1 MTRKNLM
8 ISAAALSLLVL
19 AGCSKDGMAGY
30 IGTAEAKN
38 VALENAGLTASQ
50 VKFTDVELDDKNG
63 THYYQVEFTADGK
76 EYEYD
81 IDALTGAIIES
92 KLPAGAQ
99 AQQNTA
105 SNNNTAGNTTPD
117 TNTAGSSNTNNNTS
131 NNTSSGT
138 GTASAALTADQAKN
152 KALAHAGLKANQ
164 VTFVKSK
171 LDWDD
176 GRQVYDVEF
185 YTNGTEYDY
194 EINAETGAVL
204 SFDHDLEWRGSK
216 ASASTANTSSST
228 SSSASAAKPA
238 AAASSSTA
246 SGDIGADKA
255 KSIALAHAG
264 LSEGE
269 VDFLYAQPDRENGR
283 QVYDVEF
290 YAGGVCFSYGEERG
304 REQFLRQE
312 PYPQDLSLLSEGGA
326 VWHSIPS
333 ATFYHAWSQSGE
345 LPDGF
350 QAMFGAFF

>member
-117 TNTAGSSNTNNNTS
+117 TNTAGSSNTNNNTAGNTIPAANTAGSSNTNNNTS

-138 GTASAALTADQAKN
+138 GTASAALTADQAKD

-185 YTNGTEYDY
+185 YTSDYKEYDY
-194 EINAETGAVL
+194 EI
-204 SFDHDLEWRGSK
+204 D
-216 ASASTANTSSST
+216 AST
-228 SSSASAAKPA
+228 
-238 AAASSSTA
+238 
-246 SGDIGADKA
+246 
-255 KSIALAHAG
+255 
-264 LSEGE
+264 GE
-269 VDFLYAQPDRENGR
+269 VVSYDFDAEGYAPPATGNG
-283 QVYDVEF
+283 
-290 YAGGVCFSYGEERG
+290 
-304 REQFLRQE
+304 
-312 PYPQDLSLLSEGGA
+312 
-326 VWHSIPS
+326 
-333 ATFYHAWSQSGE
+333 QSGTITADQAKE
-345 LPDGF
+345 KALSQVPGATVSDIWEFETDYDDGRLQYEGKIYYNGMEYEF
-350 QAMFGAFF
+350 EIDGYSGAIRSWDAESMFD

>member
-138 GTASAALTADQAKN
+138 GTASAALTADQAKE
-152 KALAHAGLKANQ
+152 KALSQ
-164 VTFVKSK
+164 VPGATVSDIREFET
-171 LDWDD
+171 DYDD
-176 GRQVYDVEF
+176 GRLQYEGKIYYNGMEYEF
-185 YTNGTEYDY
+185 
-194 EINAETGAVL
+194 EIDGYSGAIRSWDAE
-204 SFDHDLEWRGSK
+204 SMFD
-216 ASASTANTSSST
+216 
-228 SSSASAAKPA
+228 
-238 AAASSSTA
+238 
-246 SGDIGADKA
+246 
-255 KSIALAHAG
+255 
-264 LSEGE
+264 
-269 VDFLYAQPDRENGR
+269 
-283 QVYDVEF
+283 
-290 YAGGVCFSYGEERG
+290 
-304 REQFLRQE
+304 
-312 PYPQDLSLLSEGGA
+312 
-326 VWHSIPS
+326 
-333 ATFYHAWSQSGE
+333 
-345 LPDGF
+345 
-350 QAMFGAFF
+350 

>member
-105 SNNNTAGNTTPD
+105 SNNNTAGNTTPN

-138 GTASAALTADQAKN
+138 GTASAALTADQAKD
-152 KALAHAGLKANQ
+152 KALAHAGLKQSQ

-185 YTNGTEYDY
+185 YTSDYKEYDY
-194 EINAETGAVL
+194 EI
-204 SFDHDLEWRGSK
+204 D
-216 ASASTANTSSST
+216 AST
-228 SSSASAAKPA
+228 
-238 AAASSSTA
+238 
-246 SGDIGADKA
+246 
-255 KSIALAHAG
+255 
-264 LSEGE
+264 GE
-269 VDFLYAQPDRENGR
+269 VVSYDFDAEGYAPPATGNG
-283 QVYDVEF
+283 
-290 YAGGVCFSYGEERG
+290 
-304 REQFLRQE
+304 
-312 PYPQDLSLLSEGGA
+312 
-326 VWHSIPS
+326 
-333 ATFYHAWSQSGE
+333 QSGTITADQAKE
-345 LPDGF
+345 KALSQVPGATVSDIREFETDYDDGRLQYEGKIYYNGMEYEF
-350 QAMFGAFF
+350 EIDGYSGAIRNWDAESMFD

>member
-38 VALENAGLTASQ
+38 VALENAGLTAGQ

-117 TNTAGSSNTNNNTS
+117 TNTAGSSNTDNNTSNNTTPDTNIAGSSNTNNNTS

-185 YTNGTEYDY
+185 YTSDYKEYDY
-194 EINAETGAVL
+194 EI
-204 SFDHDLEWRGSK
+204 D
-216 ASASTANTSSST
+216 AST
-228 SSSASAAKPA
+228 
-238 AAASSSTA
+238 
-246 SGDIGADKA
+246 
-255 KSIALAHAG
+255 
-264 LSEGE
+264 GE
-269 VDFLYAQPDRENGR
+269 VVSYDFDAEDHAPPATGNG
-283 QVYDVEF
+283 
-290 YAGGVCFSYGEERG
+290 
-304 REQFLRQE
+304 
-312 PYPQDLSLLSEGGA
+312 
-326 VWHSIPS
+326 
-333 ATFYHAWSQSGE
+333 QSGTITADQAKE
-345 LPDGF
+345 KALSQVPGATVSDIREFETDYDDGRLQYEGKIYYNGMEYEF
-350 QAMFGAFF
+350 EIDGYSGAIRNWDAESMFD

>member
-131 NNTSSGT
+131 NNTTPDTNTAGSSNTNNNTSSGT
-138 GTASAALTADQAKN
+138 GTASAALTADQAKD

-185 YTNGTEYDY
+185 YTSDYKEYDY
-194 EINAETGAVL
+194 EI
-204 SFDHDLEWRGSK
+204 D
-216 ASASTANTSSST
+216 AST
-228 SSSASAAKPA
+228 
-238 AAASSSTA
+238 
-246 SGDIGADKA
+246 
-255 KSIALAHAG
+255 
-264 LSEGE
+264 GE
-269 VDFLYAQPDRENGR
+269 VVSYDFDAEGYAPPATGNG
-283 QVYDVEF
+283 
-290 YAGGVCFSYGEERG
+290 
-304 REQFLRQE
+304 
-312 PYPQDLSLLSEGGA
+312 
-326 VWHSIPS
+326 
-333 ATFYHAWSQSGE
+333 QSGTITADQAKE
-345 LPDGF
+345 KALSQVPGATVSDIREFETDYDDGRLQYEGKIYYNGMEYEF
-350 QAMFGAFF
+350 EIDGYSGAIRSWDAESMFD

>member
-1 MTRKNLM
+1 MTRKKLM

-105 SNNNTAGNTTPD
+105 TPDDDTAGNATPD
-117 TNTAGSSNTNNNTS
+117 TNTAGSNTNNNT
-131 NNTSSGT
+131 NT
-138 GTASAALTADQAKN
+138 GTASAALTADQAKD

-185 YTNGTEYDY
+185 YTSDYKEYDY
-194 EINAETGAVL
+194 EI
-204 SFDHDLEWRGSK
+204 D
-216 ASASTANTSSST
+216 ASTGEVVSYDFDAEGYAPPATGNGQSGTIT
-228 SSSASAAKPA
+228 ADQAKE
-238 AAASSSTA
+238 
-246 SGDIGADKA
+246 K
-255 KSIALAHAG
+255 ALAQVPGATVSDIREFETDYDDG
-264 LSEGE
+264 RLQYEGKI
-269 VDFLYAQPDRENGR
+269 F
-283 QVYDVEF
+283 YDGMEYEF
-290 YAGGVCFSYGEERG
+290 EIDGYS
-304 REQFLRQE
+304 
-312 PYPQDLSLLSEGGA
+312 GA
-326 VWHSIPS
+326 IRNWEAES
-333 ATFYHAWSQSGE
+333 
-345 LPDGF
+345 
-350 QAMFGAFF
+350 MFD

>member
-19 AGCSKDGMAGY
+19 VGCSKDGMAGY

-38 VALENAGLTASQ
+38 GSLEIAGLTASQ

-105 SNNNTAGNTTPD
+105 SNNNTAGNTTHDTNTAGSSNTNNNTSNNTTPD

-185 YTNGTEYDY
+185 YTSDYKEYDY
-194 EINAETGAVL
+194 EI
-204 SFDHDLEWRGSK
+204 D
-216 ASASTANTSSST
+216 AST
-228 SSSASAAKPA
+228 
-238 AAASSSTA
+238 
-246 SGDIGADKA
+246 
-255 KSIALAHAG
+255 
-264 LSEGE
+264 GE
-269 VDFLYAQPDRENGR
+269 VVSYDFDAEDHAP
-283 QVYDVEF
+283 
-290 YAGGVCFSYGEERG
+290 
-304 REQFLRQE
+304 
-312 PYPQDLSLLSEGGA
+312 P
-326 VWHSIPS
+326 
-333 ATFYHAWSQSGE
+333 ATGHGQSGTITADQAKE
-345 LPDGF
+345 KALSQVPGATVSDIREFETDYDDGRLQYEGKIYYNGMEYEF
-350 QAMFGAFF
+350 EIDGYSGAIRNWDAESMFD

>member
-117 TNTAGSSNTNNNTS
+117 TNTAGSSNTDNNTSNNTTPDTNTAGSSNTNNNTS

-138 GTASAALTADQAKN
+138 GTASAALTADQAKD

-185 YTNGTEYDY
+185 YTSDYKEYDY
-194 EINAETGAVL
+194 EI
-204 SFDHDLEWRGSK
+204 D
-216 ASASTANTSSST
+216 AST
-228 SSSASAAKPA
+228 
-238 AAASSSTA
+238 
-246 SGDIGADKA
+246 
-255 KSIALAHAG
+255 
-264 LSEGE
+264 GE
-269 VDFLYAQPDRENGR
+269 VVSYDFDAEGYAPPATGNG
-283 QVYDVEF
+283 
-290 YAGGVCFSYGEERG
+290 
-304 REQFLRQE
+304 
-312 PYPQDLSLLSEGGA
+312 
-326 VWHSIPS
+326 
-333 ATFYHAWSQSGE
+333 QSGTITADQAKE
-345 LPDGF
+345 KALSQVPGATVSDIWEFETDYDDGRLQYEGKIYYNGMEYEF
-350 QAMFGAFF
+350 EIDGYSGAIRSWDAESMFD

>member
-117 TNTAGSSNTNNNTS
+117 TNTAGSNTNNNTS

-138 GTASAALTADQAKN
+138 GTASAALTADQAKD
-152 KALAHAGLKANQ
+152 KALAHAGLKQSQ

-185 YTNGTEYDY
+185 YTSDYKEYDY
-194 EINAETGAVL
+194 EI
-204 SFDHDLEWRGSK
+204 D
-216 ASASTANTSSST
+216 AST
-228 SSSASAAKPA
+228 
-238 AAASSSTA
+238 
-246 SGDIGADKA
+246 
-255 KSIALAHAG
+255 
-264 LSEGE
+264 GE
-269 VDFLYAQPDRENGR
+269 VVSYDFDAEGYAPPATGNG
-283 QVYDVEF
+283 
-290 YAGGVCFSYGEERG
+290 
-304 REQFLRQE
+304 
-312 PYPQDLSLLSEGGA
+312 
-326 VWHSIPS
+326 
-333 ATFYHAWSQSGE
+333 QSGTITADQAKE
-345 LPDGF
+345 KALSQVPGATVSDIREFETDYDDGRLQYEGKIYYNGMEYEF
-350 QAMFGAFF
+350 EIDGYSGAIRNWDAESMFD

>member
-19 AGCSKDGMAGY
+19 VGCSKDGMAGY

-117 TNTAGSSNTNNNTS
+117 TNTAGSSNTDNNTSNNTTPDTNIAGSSNTNNNTS

-185 YTNGTEYDY
+185 YTSDYKEHDY
-194 EINAETGAVL
+194 EI
-204 SFDHDLEWRGSK
+204 D
-216 ASASTANTSSST
+216 AST
-228 SSSASAAKPA
+228 
-238 AAASSSTA
+238 
-246 SGDIGADKA
+246 
-255 KSIALAHAG
+255 
-264 LSEGE
+264 GE
-269 VDFLYAQPDRENGR
+269 VVSYDFDAEGYAPPATGNG
-283 QVYDVEF
+283 
-290 YAGGVCFSYGEERG
+290 
-304 REQFLRQE
+304 
-312 PYPQDLSLLSEGGA
+312 
-326 VWHSIPS
+326 
-333 ATFYHAWSQSGE
+333 QSGTITADQAKE
-345 LPDGF
+345 KALSQVPGATVSDIWEFETDYDDGRLQYEGKIYYNGMEYEF
-350 QAMFGAFF
+350 EIDGYSGAIRSWDAESMFD

>member
-1 MTRKNLM
+1 
-8 ISAAALSLLVL
+8 
-19 AGCSKDGMAGY
+19 MAGY

-131 NNTSSGT
+131 NNTTPDTNTVGSSNTNNNTSSGT
-138 GTASAALTADQAKN
+138 GTASAALTADQAKD

-185 YTNGTEYDY
+185 YTSDYKEYDY
-194 EINAETGAVL
+194 EI
-204 SFDHDLEWRGSK
+204 D
-216 ASASTANTSSST
+216 AST
-228 SSSASAAKPA
+228 
-238 AAASSSTA
+238 
-246 SGDIGADKA
+246 
-255 KSIALAHAG
+255 
-264 LSEGE
+264 GE
-269 VDFLYAQPDRENGR
+269 VVSYDFDAEGYAPPATGNG
-283 QVYDVEF
+283 
-290 YAGGVCFSYGEERG
+290 
-304 REQFLRQE
+304 
-312 PYPQDLSLLSEGGA
+312 
-326 VWHSIPS
+326 
-333 ATFYHAWSQSGE
+333 QSGTITADQAKE
-345 LPDGF
+345 KALSQVPGATVSDIWEFETDYDDGRLQYEGKIYYNGMEYEF
-350 QAMFGAFF
+350 EIDGYSGAIRSWDAESMFD

>member
-19 AGCSKDGMAGY
+19 VGCSKDGMAGY

-92 KLPAGAQ
+92 KLPASAQ

-105 SNNNTAGNTTPD
+105 SNNDTAGNTTPD
-117 TNTAGSSNTNNNTS
+117 TNTAGSSNTNNNTAGNTIPAANTAGS
-131 NNTSSGT
+131 SNTNNNTSSGT
-138 GTASAALTADQAKN
+138 GTASAALTADQAKD

-185 YTNGTEYDY
+185 YTSDYKEYDY
-194 EINAETGAVL
+194 EI
-204 SFDHDLEWRGSK
+204 D
-216 ASASTANTSSST
+216 AST
-228 SSSASAAKPA
+228 
-238 AAASSSTA
+238 
-246 SGDIGADKA
+246 
-255 KSIALAHAG
+255 
-264 LSEGE
+264 GE
-269 VDFLYAQPDRENGR
+269 VVSYDFDAEGYAPPATGNG
-283 QVYDVEF
+283 
-290 YAGGVCFSYGEERG
+290 
-304 REQFLRQE
+304 
-312 PYPQDLSLLSEGGA
+312 
-326 VWHSIPS
+326 
-333 ATFYHAWSQSGE
+333 QSGTITADQAKE
-345 LPDGF
+345 KALSQVPGATVSDIWEFETDYDDGRLQYEGKIYYNGMEYEF
-350 QAMFGAFF
+350 EIDGYSGAIRSWDAESMFD

>member
-19 AGCSKDGMAGY
+19 VGCSKDGMAGY

-76 EYEYD
+76 EDESD

-117 TNTAGSSNTNNNTS
+117 TNTAGSSNTNNNTVGSTTPDTNTAGSSNTNNNTS
-131 NNTSSGT
+131 NNTSSGI
-138 GTASAALTADQAKN
+138 GTASAALTADQAKH

-185 YTNGTEYDY
+185 YTSDYKEYDY
-194 EINAETGAVL
+194 EI
-204 SFDHDLEWRGSK
+204 D
-216 ASASTANTSSST
+216 AST
-228 SSSASAAKPA
+228 
-238 AAASSSTA
+238 
-246 SGDIGADKA
+246 
-255 KSIALAHAG
+255 
-264 LSEGE
+264 GE
-269 VDFLYAQPDRENGR
+269 VVSYDFDAEDHAPPATGNG
-283 QVYDVEF
+283 
-290 YAGGVCFSYGEERG
+290 
-304 REQFLRQE
+304 
-312 PYPQDLSLLSEGGA
+312 
-326 VWHSIPS
+326 
-333 ATFYHAWSQSGE
+333 QSGTITADQAKE
-345 LPDGF
+345 KALSQVPGATVSDIREFETDYDDGRLQYEGKIYYNGMEYEF
-350 QAMFGAFF
+350 EIDGYSGAIRSWDAESMFD

>member
-138 GTASAALTADQAKN
+138 GTASAALTADQAKD
-152 KALAHAGLKANQ
+152 KALAHAGLKQSQ

-185 YTNGTEYDY
+185 YTSDYKEYDY
-194 EINAETGAVL
+194 EI
-204 SFDHDLEWRGSK
+204 D
-216 ASASTANTSSST
+216 AST
-228 SSSASAAKPA
+228 
-238 AAASSSTA
+238 
-246 SGDIGADKA
+246 
-255 KSIALAHAG
+255 
-264 LSEGE
+264 GE
-269 VDFLYAQPDRENGR
+269 VVSYDFDAEGYAPPATGNG
-283 QVYDVEF
+283 
-290 YAGGVCFSYGEERG
+290 
-304 REQFLRQE
+304 
-312 PYPQDLSLLSEGGA
+312 
-326 VWHSIPS
+326 
-333 ATFYHAWSQSGE
+333 QSGTITADQAKE
-345 LPDGF
+345 KALSQVPGATVSDIREFETDYDDGRLQYEGKIYYNGMEYEF
-350 QAMFGAFF
+350 EIDGYSGAIRNWDAESMFD

>member
-1 MTRKNLM
+1 MTRKKLM

-99 AQQNTA
+99 VQQNTA

-117 TNTAGSSNTNNNTS
+117 TNTAGSNTNNNTS

-138 GTASAALTADQAKN
+138 GTASAALTADQAKD
-152 KALAHAGLKANQ
+152 KALAHAGLKQSQ

-185 YTNGTEYDY
+185 YTSDYKEYDY
-194 EINAETGAVL
+194 EI
-204 SFDHDLEWRGSK
+204 D
-216 ASASTANTSSST
+216 AST
-228 SSSASAAKPA
+228 
-238 AAASSSTA
+238 
-246 SGDIGADKA
+246 
-255 KSIALAHAG
+255 
-264 LSEGE
+264 GE
-269 VDFLYAQPDRENGR
+269 VVSYDFDAEGYAPPATGNG
-283 QVYDVEF
+283 
-290 YAGGVCFSYGEERG
+290 
-304 REQFLRQE
+304 
-312 PYPQDLSLLSEGGA
+312 
-326 VWHSIPS
+326 
-333 ATFYHAWSQSGE
+333 QSGTITADQAKE
-345 LPDGF
+345 KALSQVPGATVSDIREFETDYDDGRLQYEGKIYYNGMEYEF
-350 QAMFGAFF
+350 EIDGYSGAIRSWDAESMFD

>member
-19 AGCSKDGMAGY
+19 VGCSKDGMAGY

-117 TNTAGSSNTNNNTS
+117 TNTAGSSNTNNNTVGSTTPDTNTAGSSNTNNNTS
-131 NNTSSGT
+131 NNTSSGI
-138 GTASAALTADQAKN
+138 GTASAALTADQAKH

-185 YTNGTEYDY
+185 YTSDYKEYDY
-194 EINAETGAVL
+194 EI
-204 SFDHDLEWRGSK
+204 D
-216 ASASTANTSSST
+216 AST
-228 SSSASAAKPA
+228 
-238 AAASSSTA
+238 
-246 SGDIGADKA
+246 
-255 KSIALAHAG
+255 
-264 LSEGE
+264 GE
-269 VDFLYAQPDRENGR
+269 VVSYDFDAEGYAPPATGNG
-283 QVYDVEF
+283 
-290 YAGGVCFSYGEERG
+290 
-304 REQFLRQE
+304 
-312 PYPQDLSLLSEGGA
+312 
-326 VWHSIPS
+326 
-333 ATFYHAWSQSGE
+333 QSGTITADQAKE
-345 LPDGF
+345 KALSQVPGATVSDIREFETDYDDGRLQYEGKIYYNGMEYEF
-350 QAMFGAFF
+350 EIDGYSGAIRSWDAESMFD

>member
-99 AQQNTA
+99 AQQNTV

-131 NNTSSGT
+131 NNTTPDTNTVGSSNTNNNTSSGT
-138 GTASAALTADQAKN
+138 GTASAALTADQAKD

-185 YTNGTEYDY
+185 YTSDYKEYDY
-194 EINAETGAVL
+194 EI
-204 SFDHDLEWRGSK
+204 D
-216 ASASTANTSSST
+216 AST
-228 SSSASAAKPA
+228 
-238 AAASSSTA
+238 
-246 SGDIGADKA
+246 
-255 KSIALAHAG
+255 
-264 LSEGE
+264 GE
-269 VDFLYAQPDRENGR
+269 VVSYDFDAEGYAPPATGNG
-283 QVYDVEF
+283 
-290 YAGGVCFSYGEERG
+290 
-304 REQFLRQE
+304 
-312 PYPQDLSLLSEGGA
+312 
-326 VWHSIPS
+326 
-333 ATFYHAWSQSGE
+333 QSGTITADQAKE
-345 LPDGF
+345 KALSQVPGATVSDIWEFETDYDDGRLQYEGKIYYNGMEYEF
-350 QAMFGAFF
+350 EIDGYSGAIRSWDAESMFD

>member
-19 AGCSKDGMAGY
+19 VGCSKDGMAGY

-117 TNTAGSSNTNNNTS
+117 TNTAGSSNTDNNTSNNTTPDTNTAGSSNTNNNTS

-185 YTNGTEYDY
+185 YTSDYKEYDY
-194 EINAETGAVL
+194 EI
-204 SFDHDLEWRGSK
+204 D
-216 ASASTANTSSST
+216 AST
-228 SSSASAAKPA
+228 
-238 AAASSSTA
+238 
-246 SGDIGADKA
+246 
-255 KSIALAHAG
+255 
-264 LSEGE
+264 GE
-269 VDFLYAQPDRENGR
+269 VVSYDFDAEGYAPPATGNG
-283 QVYDVEF
+283 
-290 YAGGVCFSYGEERG
+290 
-304 REQFLRQE
+304 
-312 PYPQDLSLLSEGGA
+312 
-326 VWHSIPS
+326 
-333 ATFYHAWSQSGE
+333 QSGTITADQAKE
-345 LPDGF
+345 KALSQVPGATVSDIWEFETDYDDGRLQYEGKIYYNGMEYEF
-350 QAMFGAFF
+350 EIDGYSGAIRRWDAEAMFD

>member
-138 GTASAALTADQAKN
+138 GTASAALTADQAKD
-152 KALAHAGLKANQ
+152 KALAHAGLKQSQ

-185 YTNGTEYDY
+185 YTSDYKEYDY
-194 EINAETGAVL
+194 EI
-204 SFDHDLEWRGSK
+204 D
-216 ASASTANTSSST
+216 AST
-228 SSSASAAKPA
+228 
-238 AAASSSTA
+238 
-246 SGDIGADKA
+246 
-255 KSIALAHAG
+255 
-264 LSEGE
+264 GE
-269 VDFLYAQPDRENGR
+269 VVSYDFDAEGYAPPATGNG
-283 QVYDVEF
+283 
-290 YAGGVCFSYGEERG
+290 
-304 REQFLRQE
+304 
-312 PYPQDLSLLSEGGA
+312 
-326 VWHSIPS
+326 
-333 ATFYHAWSQSGE
+333 QSGTITADQAKE
-345 LPDGF
+345 KALSQVPGATVSDIWEFETDYDDGRLQYEGKIYYNGMEYEF
-350 QAMFGAFF
+350 EIDGYSGAIRSWDAESMFD

>member
-38 VALENAGLTASQ
+38 VALENAGLTAS
-50 VKFTDVELDDKNG
+50 
-63 THYYQVEFTADGK
+63 QVEFTADGK

-138 GTASAALTADQAKN
+138 GTASAALTADQAKD

-185 YTNGTEYDY
+185 YTSDYKEYDY
-194 EINAETGAVL
+194 EI
-204 SFDHDLEWRGSK
+204 D
-216 ASASTANTSSST
+216 AST
-228 SSSASAAKPA
+228 
-238 AAASSSTA
+238 
-246 SGDIGADKA
+246 
-255 KSIALAHAG
+255 
-264 LSEGE
+264 GE
-269 VDFLYAQPDRENGR
+269 VVSYDFDAEGYAPPVTGNG
-283 QVYDVEF
+283 
-290 YAGGVCFSYGEERG
+290 
-304 REQFLRQE
+304 
-312 PYPQDLSLLSEGGA
+312 
-326 VWHSIPS
+326 
-333 ATFYHAWSQSGE
+333 QSGTITADQAKE
-345 LPDGF
+345 KALSQVPGATVSDIREFETDYDDGRLQYEGKIYYNGMEYEF
-350 QAMFGAFF
+350 EIDGYSGAIRNWDAESMFD

>member
-1 MTRKNLM
+1 MTRKKLM

-138 GTASAALTADQAKN
+138 GTASAALTADQAKD

-164 VTFVKSK
+164 VNFVKSK

-185 YTNGTEYDY
+185 YTSDYKEYDY
-194 EINAETGAVL
+194 EI
-204 SFDHDLEWRGSK
+204 D
-216 ASASTANTSSST
+216 AST
-228 SSSASAAKPA
+228 
-238 AAASSSTA
+238 
-246 SGDIGADKA
+246 
-255 KSIALAHAG
+255 
-264 LSEGE
+264 GE
-269 VDFLYAQPDRENGR
+269 VVSYDFDAEGYAPPATGNG
-283 QVYDVEF
+283 
-290 YAGGVCFSYGEERG
+290 
-304 REQFLRQE
+304 
-312 PYPQDLSLLSEGGA
+312 
-326 VWHSIPS
+326 
-333 ATFYHAWSQSGE
+333 QSGTITADQAKE
-345 LPDGF
+345 KALSQVPGATVSDIREFETDYDDGRLQYEGKIYYNGMEYEF
-350 QAMFGAFF
+350 EIDGYSGAIRNWDAESMFD

>member
-138 GTASAALTADQAKN
+138 GTASAALTADQAKD
-152 KALAHAGLKANQ
+152 KALAHAGLKKSQ

-185 YTNGTEYDY
+185 YTSDYKEYDY
-194 EINAETGAVL
+194 EI
-204 SFDHDLEWRGSK
+204 D
-216 ASASTANTSSST
+216 AST
-228 SSSASAAKPA
+228 
-238 AAASSSTA
+238 
-246 SGDIGADKA
+246 
-255 KSIALAHAG
+255 
-264 LSEGE
+264 GE
-269 VDFLYAQPDRENGR
+269 VVSYDFDAEGYAPPATGNG
-283 QVYDVEF
+283 
-290 YAGGVCFSYGEERG
+290 
-304 REQFLRQE
+304 
-312 PYPQDLSLLSEGGA
+312 
-326 VWHSIPS
+326 
-333 ATFYHAWSQSGE
+333 QSGTITADQAKE
-345 LPDGF
+345 KALSQVPGATVSDIREFETDYDDGRLQYEGKIYYNGMEYEF
-350 QAMFGAFF
+350 EIDGYSGAIRNWDAESMFD

>member
-30 IGTAEAKN
+30 IGRDEAKN

-117 TNTAGSSNTNNNTS
+117 TNTAGNSNTNNN
-131 NNTSSGT
+131 NNTSSNTNTNSGT
-138 GTASAALTADQAKN
+138 GTASAALTADQAKD

-185 YTNGTEYDY
+185 YTSDYKEYDY
-194 EINAETGAVL
+194 EI
-204 SFDHDLEWRGSK
+204 D
-216 ASASTANTSSST
+216 AST
-228 SSSASAAKPA
+228 
-238 AAASSSTA
+238 
-246 SGDIGADKA
+246 
-255 KSIALAHAG
+255 
-264 LSEGE
+264 GE
-269 VDFLYAQPDRENGR
+269 VVSYDFDAEGYAPPATGNG
-283 QVYDVEF
+283 
-290 YAGGVCFSYGEERG
+290 
-304 REQFLRQE
+304 
-312 PYPQDLSLLSEGGA
+312 
-326 VWHSIPS
+326 
-333 ATFYHAWSQSGE
+333 QSGTITADQAKQKALSQVPGATVSDIRE
-345 LPDGF
+345 FETDYDDGRLQYEGKICYDGMEYEF
-350 QAMFGAFF
+350 EIDGYSGAIRNWDAESMFD

>member
-117 TNTAGSSNTNNNTS
+117 TNSAGSSNTDNNTSNNTTPDTNTAGSSNTNNNTS

-138 GTASAALTADQAKN
+138 GTASAALTADQAKD

-185 YTNGTEYDY
+185 YTSDYKEYDY
-194 EINAETGAVL
+194 EI
-204 SFDHDLEWRGSK
+204 D
-216 ASASTANTSSST
+216 AST
-228 SSSASAAKPA
+228 
-238 AAASSSTA
+238 
-246 SGDIGADKA
+246 
-255 KSIALAHAG
+255 
-264 LSEGE
+264 GE
-269 VDFLYAQPDRENGR
+269 VVSYDFDAEGYAPPATGNG
-283 QVYDVEF
+283 
-290 YAGGVCFSYGEERG
+290 
-304 REQFLRQE
+304 
-312 PYPQDLSLLSEGGA
+312 
-326 VWHSIPS
+326 
-333 ATFYHAWSQSGE
+333 QSGTITADQAKE
-345 LPDGF
+345 KALSQVPGATVSDIWEFETDYDDGRLQYEGKIYYNGMEYEF
-350 QAMFGAFF
+350 EIDGYSGAIRSWDAESMFD

>member
-8 ISAAALSLLVL
+8 ISAVALSLLVL
-19 AGCSKDGMAGY
+19 VGCSKDGMAGY

-38 VALENAGLTASQ
+38 VALENAGLTAGQ

-117 TNTAGSSNTNNNTS
+117 TNTAGSSNTDNNTSNNTTPDTNIAGSSNINNNTS

-138 GTASAALTADQAKN
+138 GTASAVLTADQAKN

-185 YTNGTEYDY
+185 YTSDYKEYDY
-194 EINAETGAVL
+194 EI
-204 SFDHDLEWRGSK
+204 D
-216 ASASTANTSSST
+216 AST
-228 SSSASAAKPA
+228 
-238 AAASSSTA
+238 
-246 SGDIGADKA
+246 
-255 KSIALAHAG
+255 
-264 LSEGE
+264 GE
-269 VDFLYAQPDRENGR
+269 VVSYDFDAEDHAPPATGNG
-283 QVYDVEF
+283 
-290 YAGGVCFSYGEERG
+290 
-304 REQFLRQE
+304 
-312 PYPQDLSLLSEGGA
+312 
-326 VWHSIPS
+326 
-333 ATFYHAWSQSGE
+333 QSGTITADQAKE
-345 LPDGF
+345 KALSQVPGATVSDIREFETDYDDGRLQYEGKIYYNGMEYEF
-350 QAMFGAFF
+350 EIDGYSGAIRSWDAESMFD

>member
-117 TNTAGSSNTNNNTS
+117 TNIAGSSNTDNNTSNNTTPDTNIAGSSNTNNNTS

-138 GTASAALTADQAKN
+138 GTASAALTADQAKD

-185 YTNGTEYDY
+185 YTSDYKEYDY
-194 EINAETGAVL
+194 EI
-204 SFDHDLEWRGSK
+204 D
-216 ASASTANTSSST
+216 AST
-228 SSSASAAKPA
+228 
-238 AAASSSTA
+238 
-246 SGDIGADKA
+246 
-255 KSIALAHAG
+255 
-264 LSEGE
+264 GE
-269 VDFLYAQPDRENGR
+269 VVSYDFDAEGYAPPATGNG
-283 QVYDVEF
+283 
-290 YAGGVCFSYGEERG
+290 
-304 REQFLRQE
+304 
-312 PYPQDLSLLSEGGA
+312 
-326 VWHSIPS
+326 
-333 ATFYHAWSQSGE
+333 QSGTITADQAKE
-345 LPDGF
+345 KALSQVPGATVSDIWEFETDYDDGRLQYEGKIYYNGMEYEF
-350 QAMFGAFF
+350 EIDGYSGAIRSWDAESMFD

>member
-19 AGCSKDGMAGY
+19 VGCSKDGMAGY

-117 TNTAGSSNTNNNTS
+117 TNTAGSSNTNNNTVGSTTPDTNTAGSSNTNNNTS
-131 NNTSSGT
+131 NNTSSGI
-138 GTASAALTADQAKN
+138 GTASAALTADQAKH

-185 YTNGTEYDY
+185 YTSDYKEYDY
-194 EINAETGAVL
+194 EI
-204 SFDHDLEWRGSK
+204 D
-216 ASASTANTSSST
+216 AST
-228 SSSASAAKPA
+228 
-238 AAASSSTA
+238 
-246 SGDIGADKA
+246 
-255 KSIALAHAG
+255 
-264 LSEGE
+264 GE
-269 VDFLYAQPDRENGR
+269 VVSYDFDAEDHAPPATGNG
-283 QVYDVEF
+283 
-290 YAGGVCFSYGEERG
+290 
-304 REQFLRQE
+304 
-312 PYPQDLSLLSEGGA
+312 
-326 VWHSIPS
+326 
-333 ATFYHAWSQSGE
+333 QSGTITADQAKE
-345 LPDGF
+345 KALSQVPGATVSDIREFETDYDDGRLQYEGKIYYNGMEYEF
-350 QAMFGAFF
+350 EIDGYSGAIRSWDAESMFD

>member
-117 TNTAGSSNTNNNTS
+117 TNTAGSSNTDNNTSNNTTPDTNTAGSSNTNNNTS

-185 YTNGTEYDY
+185 YTSDYKEYDY
-194 EINAETGAVL
+194 EI
-204 SFDHDLEWRGSK
+204 D
-216 ASASTANTSSST
+216 AST
-228 SSSASAAKPA
+228 
-238 AAASSSTA
+238 
-246 SGDIGADKA
+246 
-255 KSIALAHAG
+255 
-264 LSEGE
+264 GE
-269 VDFLYAQPDRENGR
+269 VVSYDFDAEDYAPPATGNG
-283 QVYDVEF
+283 
-290 YAGGVCFSYGEERG
+290 
-304 REQFLRQE
+304 
-312 PYPQDLSLLSEGGA
+312 
-326 VWHSIPS
+326 
-333 ATFYHAWSQSGE
+333 QSGTITADQAKE
-345 LPDGF
+345 KALSQVPGATVSDIREFETDYDDGRLQYEGKIYYNGMEYEF
-350 QAMFGAFF
+350 EIDGYSGAIRSWDAESMFD

>member
-105 SNNNTAGNTTPD
+105 SNNNTAGNT
-117 TNTAGSSNTNNNTS
+117 AGSSNTNNNTS
-131 NNTSSGT
+131 NNTTPDTNTVGSSNTNNNTSSGT
-138 GTASAALTADQAKN
+138 GTASAALTADQAKD

-185 YTNGTEYDY
+185 YTSDYKEYDY
-194 EINAETGAVL
+194 EI
-204 SFDHDLEWRGSK
+204 D
-216 ASASTANTSSST
+216 AST
-228 SSSASAAKPA
+228 
-238 AAASSSTA
+238 
-246 SGDIGADKA
+246 
-255 KSIALAHAG
+255 
-264 LSEGE
+264 GE
-269 VDFLYAQPDRENGR
+269 VVSYDFDAEGYAPPATGNG
-283 QVYDVEF
+283 
-290 YAGGVCFSYGEERG
+290 
-304 REQFLRQE
+304 
-312 PYPQDLSLLSEGGA
+312 
-326 VWHSIPS
+326 
-333 ATFYHAWSQSGE
+333 QSGTITADQAKE
-345 LPDGF
+345 KALSQVPGATVSDIWEFETDYDDGRLQYEGKIYYNGMEYEF
-350 QAMFGAFF
+350 EIDGYSGAIRSWDAESMFD

>member
-131 NNTSSGT
+131 NNTTPDTNTVGSSNTNNNTSSGT
-138 GTASAALTADQAKN
+138 GTASAALTADQAKD

-185 YTNGTEYDY
+185 YTRDYKEYDY
-194 EINAETGAVL
+194 EI
-204 SFDHDLEWRGSK
+204 D
-216 ASASTANTSSST
+216 AST
-228 SSSASAAKPA
+228 
-238 AAASSSTA
+238 
-246 SGDIGADKA
+246 
-255 KSIALAHAG
+255 
-264 LSEGE
+264 GE
-269 VDFLYAQPDRENGR
+269 VVSYDFDAEGYAPPATGNG
-283 QVYDVEF
+283 
-290 YAGGVCFSYGEERG
+290 
-304 REQFLRQE
+304 
-312 PYPQDLSLLSEGGA
+312 
-326 VWHSIPS
+326 
-333 ATFYHAWSQSGE
+333 QSGTITADQAKE
-345 LPDGF
+345 KALSQVPGATVSDIWEFETDYDDGRLQYEGKIYYNGMEYEF
-350 QAMFGAFF
+350 EIDGYSGAIRSWDAESMFD

>member
-19 AGCSKDGMAGY
+19 VGCSKDGMAGY

-117 TNTAGSSNTNNNTS
+117 TNTAGSSNTDNNTSNNTTPDTNIAGSSNTNNNTS

-185 YTNGTEYDY
+185 YTSDYKEYDY
-194 EINAETGAVL
+194 EI
-204 SFDHDLEWRGSK
+204 D
-216 ASASTANTSSST
+216 AST
-228 SSSASAAKPA
+228 
-238 AAASSSTA
+238 
-246 SGDIGADKA
+246 
-255 KSIALAHAG
+255 
-264 LSEGE
+264 GE
-269 VDFLYAQPDRENGR
+269 VVSYDLDAEGYAPPATGNG
-283 QVYDVEF
+283 
-290 YAGGVCFSYGEERG
+290 
-304 REQFLRQE
+304 
-312 PYPQDLSLLSEGGA
+312 
-326 VWHSIPS
+326 
-333 ATFYHAWSQSGE
+333 QSGTITADQAKE
-345 LPDGF
+345 KALSQVPGATVSDIREFETDYDDGRLQYEGKIYYNGMEYEF
-350 QAMFGAFF
+350 EIDGYSGAIRSWDAESMFD

>member
-1 MTRKNLM
+1 MTRKKLM

-117 TNTAGSSNTNNNTS
+117 TNTAVSSNTNNNTS

-138 GTASAALTADQAKN
+138 GTASAALTADQAKD

-185 YTNGTEYDY
+185 YTSDYKEYDY
-194 EINAETGAVL
+194 EI
-204 SFDHDLEWRGSK
+204 D
-216 ASASTANTSSST
+216 AST
-228 SSSASAAKPA
+228 
-238 AAASSSTA
+238 
-246 SGDIGADKA
+246 
-255 KSIALAHAG
+255 
-264 LSEGE
+264 GE
-269 VDFLYAQPDRENGR
+269 VVSYDFDAEGYAPPATGNG
-283 QVYDVEF
+283 
-290 YAGGVCFSYGEERG
+290 
-304 REQFLRQE
+304 
-312 PYPQDLSLLSEGGA
+312 
-326 VWHSIPS
+326 
-333 ATFYHAWSQSGE
+333 QSGTITADQAKE
-345 LPDGF
+345 KALSQVPGATVSDIREFETDYDDGRLQYEGKIYYNGMEYEF
-350 QAMFGAFF
+350 EIDGYSGAIRNWEAESMFD

>member
-19 AGCSKDGMAGY
+19 VGCSKDGMAGY

-92 KLPAGAQ
+92 KLPASAQ

-117 TNTAGSSNTNNNTS
+117 TNTAGSSNTNNNTAGNTIPAANTAGS
-131 NNTSSGT
+131 SNTNNNTSSGT
-138 GTASAALTADQAKN
+138 GTASAALTADQAKD

-185 YTNGTEYDY
+185 YTSDYKEYDY
-194 EINAETGAVL
+194 EI
-204 SFDHDLEWRGSK
+204 D
-216 ASASTANTSSST
+216 AST
-228 SSSASAAKPA
+228 
-238 AAASSSTA
+238 
-246 SGDIGADKA
+246 
-255 KSIALAHAG
+255 
-264 LSEGE
+264 GE
-269 VDFLYAQPDRENGR
+269 VVSYDFDAEGYAPPATGNG
-283 QVYDVEF
+283 
-290 YAGGVCFSYGEERG
+290 
-304 REQFLRQE
+304 
-312 PYPQDLSLLSEGGA
+312 
-326 VWHSIPS
+326 
-333 ATFYHAWSQSGE
+333 QSGTITADQAKE
-345 LPDGF
+345 KALSQVPGATVSDIWEFETDYDDGRLQYEGKIYYNGMEYEF
-350 QAMFGAFF
+350 EIDGYSGAIRSWDAESMFD

>member
-38 VALENAGLTASQ
+38 VALENAGLTAGQ

-105 SNNNTAGNTTPD
+105 SNNNTAGNTTSD
-117 TNTAGSSNTNNNTS
+117 TNTAGSSNTNNNTAGNTIPAANTAGSSNTNNNTS

-185 YTNGTEYDY
+185 YTSDYKEYDY
-194 EINAETGAVL
+194 EI
-204 SFDHDLEWRGSK
+204 D
-216 ASASTANTSSST
+216 AST
-228 SSSASAAKPA
+228 
-238 AAASSSTA
+238 
-246 SGDIGADKA
+246 
-255 KSIALAHAG
+255 
-264 LSEGE
+264 GE
-269 VDFLYAQPDRENGR
+269 VVSYDSDAEGYAPPATGNG
-283 QVYDVEF
+283 
-290 YAGGVCFSYGEERG
+290 
-304 REQFLRQE
+304 
-312 PYPQDLSLLSEGGA
+312 
-326 VWHSIPS
+326 
-333 ATFYHAWSQSGE
+333 QSGTITADQAKE
-345 LPDGF
+345 KALSQVPGATVSDIWEFETDYDDGRLQYEGKIYYNGMEYEF
-350 QAMFGAFF
+350 EIDGYSGAIRSWDAESMFD

>member
-138 GTASAALTADQAKN
+138 GTASAALTADQAKD

-164 VTFVKSK
+164 VNFVKSK

-185 YTNGTEYDY
+185 YTSDYKEYDY
-194 EINAETGAVL
+194 EI
-204 SFDHDLEWRGSK
+204 D
-216 ASASTANTSSST
+216 AST
-228 SSSASAAKPA
+228 
-238 AAASSSTA
+238 
-246 SGDIGADKA
+246 
-255 KSIALAHAG
+255 
-264 LSEGE
+264 GE
-269 VDFLYAQPDRENGR
+269 VVSYDFDAEGYAPPATGNG
-283 QVYDVEF
+283 
-290 YAGGVCFSYGEERG
+290 
-304 REQFLRQE
+304 
-312 PYPQDLSLLSEGGA
+312 
-326 VWHSIPS
+326 
-333 ATFYHAWSQSGE
+333 QSGTITADQAKE
-345 LPDGF
+345 KALSQVPGATVSDIREFETDYDDGRLQYEGKIYYNGMEYEF
-350 QAMFGAFF
+350 EIDGYSGAIRSWDAESMFD